1 MRLDRKSKQTVG
13 IFAICIVV
21 IVSGHLYLDIWLAR
35 FLRAVVGD
43 DFLCSSPI
51 AKMPDI
57 LFSMVCSLT
66 CMSWAARL
74 YLSTKE
80 NGVST
85 REFLEYVG
93 SALPVAFLFKTI
105 SKDLFGRANARLWL
119 THPGPLGFHW
129 FHGGGSLSGFPSG
142 HMAVFTVLMIGIGRY
157 FPRWRTFCPWLLL
170 ALALALMITQYH
182 FLSDIAAGVLL
193 GVTVDLLACRGLT
206 FLRFLAER
214 KEWQSRSGV
223 L

>member
-1 MRLDRKSKQTVG
+1 MRFDRRAKQIVG
-13 IFAICIVV
+13 IFAICGVLT
-21 IVSGHLYLDIWLAR
+21 VSGHLYLDIRLAR
-35 FLRAVVGD
+35 FIRAVVGD

-51 AKMPDI
+51 SKIPDL

-80 NGVST
+80 DGVRT

-93 SALPVAFLFKTI
+93 SALPVAFLLKTI
-105 SKDLFGRANARLWL
+105 LKDVFGRTNARLWL
-119 THPGPLGFHW
+119 IHPCPLGFHW

-142 HMAVFTVLMIGIGRY
+142 HMVVFTVLMIGIGRY

-193 GVTVDLLACRGLT
+193 GVIVDLVIGRGLP
-206 FLRFLAER
+206 FLRYLAGR
-214 KEWQSRSGV
+214 KEWQSRPGV